1 MRKKKISLI
10 GIFIFIFLFLC
21 EINNINLNEIYS
33 NLINKNN
40 KDTIV
45 ETNKPEEIKPNI
57 VESNL
62 NVYFI
67 NVGQADCI
75 LIQNNDENMLIDAG
89 NNEDGEKLVKYFKT
103 LGITKFKYIVG
114 THPHEDHIG
123 GLDDIINEFEIEEVL
138 LPDAYTTTKT
148 FEEVLDAIES
158 KNLEITVPEINSN
171 IDLGEAKI
179 KVIYTESNPDDLN
192 DASIVLRLDFGES
205 SFLFTGD
212 ATTRV
217 EKQILDKELKVD
229 VYKVAHHGS
238 SYSNSK
244 VFLDKVNPKYGII
257 SCEKDNSYGH
267 PHKEVIERLNHQK
280 VTIYKTYEDG
290 TIIVSSD
297 GKNITIN
304 NTKTDTNG

>member
-1 MRKKKISLI
+1 MMRKKKISLI

-171 IDLGEAKI
+171 IDIEMIIYGRLELMITKYCPLRSHVNDKERCSVCSDHNKYYLKDRNDKKFRIMNDSNVHLTHIMDHKPTILINNIDLYKSVGIKNYRLEFLDESGSRVRELIEEVKMKLGE
-179 KVIYTESNPDDLN
+179 
-192 DASIVLRLDFGES
+192 
-205 SFLFTGD
+205 
-212 ATTRV
+212 
-217 EKQILDKELKVD
+217 
-229 VYKVAHHGS
+229 
-238 SYSNSK
+238 
-244 VFLDKVNPKYGII
+244 
-257 SCEKDNSYGH
+257 
-267 PHKEVIERLNHQK
+267 
-280 VTIYKTYEDG
+280 
-290 TIIVSSD
+290 
-297 GKNITIN
+297 
-304 NTKTDTNG
+304 

>member
-1 MRKKKISLI
+1 MKKKKISII
-10 GIFIFIFLFLC
+10 GILIFIFLFLC

-40 KDTIV
+40 EDTIV
-45 ETNKPEEIKPNI
+45 ETNQPDEIKPNI
-57 VESNL
+57 VTSNL

-89 NNEDGEKLVKYFKT
+89 NNEDGEKLVKYFKSI
-103 LGITKFKYIVG
+103 GITKFKYVVG

-158 KNLEITVPEINSN
+158 KNLEFTVPEINSN

-192 DASIVLRLDFGES
+192 DASIVLRLDFGEN

-212 ATTRV
+212 STTRV
-217 EKQILDKELKVD
+217 EKQILDKEINVD

-244 VFLDKVNPKYGII
+244 TFLERVNPTYGII

-267 PHKEVIERLNHQK
+267 PHKEVIERLNNQK
-280 VTIYKTYEDG
+280 VIIYKTYEEG

-297 GKNITIN
+297 GKNIDIN
-304 NTKTDTNG
+304 TMKTDTNG